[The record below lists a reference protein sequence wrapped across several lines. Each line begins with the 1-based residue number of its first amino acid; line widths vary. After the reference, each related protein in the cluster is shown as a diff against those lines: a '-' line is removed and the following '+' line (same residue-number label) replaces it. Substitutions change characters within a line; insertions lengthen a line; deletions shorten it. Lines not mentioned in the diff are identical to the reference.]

1 MLWKEDLLNAEVG
14 SENNLTSVQIRYI
27 KLDLK
32 M

>member
-1 MLWKEDLLNAEVG
+1 MLSKEDLLNAEVG
-14 SENNLTSVQIRYI
+14 SENNLTSVQISYI